1 MLIWQDLPARY
12 VQESPQMIA
21 TSTNLFIMPHLP
33 SLAFEQVIL
42 FVRYNAST
50 EELFFPVKSL
60 TPLLDND
67 EVWGVTFSDGDRVVQ
82 SRAGSNLHV
91 LEHPPPDYFNKLETL
106 ALETLPS
113 AAVPCEDLTRWLAP
127 KMAASSWENSKD
139 SEEDGEEDGEENGK
153 EDGEEDGDDDGEE
166 DAEVVLDTMLDTEE
180 DGETPRFCMSCHVQS
195 SRAWYH
201 EGLAC
206 EQCAT
211 HLRDN
216 VPEKVRLPPP
226 PPPHLHVA
234 SVQTEPA

>member
-127 KMAASSWENSKD
+127 KMAAEYRGHHYELVLMAQFVNGSKPLLSHPLMVCD
-139 SEEDGEEDGEENGK
+139 SCSH
-153 EDGEEDGDDDGEE
+153 
-166 DAEVVLDTMLDTEE
+166 T
-180 DGETPRFCMSCHVQS
+180 C
-195 SRAWYH
+195 
-201 EGLAC
+201 
-206 EQCAT
+206 
-211 HLRDN
+211 
-216 VPEKVRLPPP
+216 
-226 PPPHLHVA
+226 
-234 SVQTEPA
+234 